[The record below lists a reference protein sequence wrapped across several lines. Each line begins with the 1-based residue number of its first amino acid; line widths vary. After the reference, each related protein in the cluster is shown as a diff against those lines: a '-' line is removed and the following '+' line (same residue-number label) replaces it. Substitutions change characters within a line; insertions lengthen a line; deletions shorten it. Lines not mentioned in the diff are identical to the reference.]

1 VPDYGISEV
10 ADHTMTLILSLLR
23 RVPMLDRTLRQ
34 RGWEKIRNKVGSIKE
49 MFGEINRLS
58 TLNLGLLGFGRIARA
73 VAERA
78 KAFGFKVIAYDPY
91 VPKEVFEKANVQ
103 NVEFEHLLTESD
115 IISIHMLL
123 TEETRHMLGEREFKK
138 MKKGAYIV
146 NTSRGAVIHENAL
159 IKALKERTIAGAALD
174 VFEKEPLSK
183 DSPLLQ
189 MDNVILTPHIAW
201 YSEEAMLDQKRKT
214 ALNVRRVLNGE
225 PPLYPVN
232 I

>member
-1 VPDYGISEV
+1 MG
-10 ADHTMTLILSLLR
+10 
-23 RVPMLDRTLRQ
+23 
-34 RGWEKIRNKVGSIKE
+34 KIRRNKVGSIKE
-49 MFGEINRLS
+49 MFGEIKRLS

-78 KAFGFKVIAYDPY
+78 KAFGFKVIAYNPY

-103 NVEFEHLLTESD
+103 NVGFEQLLTESD
-115 IISIHMLL
+115 IISIHVLL

-138 MKKGAYIV
+138 MERTAYLI
-146 NTSRGAVIHENAL
+146 NTSRGRVVDEKAL
-159 IKALKERTIAGAALD
+159 YRALKEKRIAGAALD

-189 MDNVILTPHIAW
+189 MENVILTPHIAW
-201 YSEEAMLDQKRKT
+201 YSEEAMLDQKRET
-214 ALNVRRVLNGE
+214 ALNVRKVLEGE

-232 I
+232 VF

>member
-1 VPDYGISEV
+1 MG
-10 ADHTMTLILSLLR
+10 
-23 RVPMLDRTLRQ
+23 
-34 RGWEKIRNKVGSIKE
+34 KIRRNKVGSIKE
-49 MFGEINRLS
+49 MFGEIKRLS

-78 KAFGFKVIAYDPY
+78 KAFGFKVIAYNPY

-103 NVEFEHLLTESD
+103 NVGFEQLLTESD
-115 IISIHMLL
+115 IISIHVLL

-138 MKKGAYIV
+138 MKRTAYLI
-146 NTSRGAVIHENAL
+146 NTSRGRVVDEKAL
-159 IKALKERTIAGAALD
+159 YRALKEKRIAGAALD

-189 MDNVILTPHIAW
+189 MENVILTPHIAW
-201 YSEEAMLDQKRKT
+201 YSEEAMLDQKRET
-214 ALNVRRVLNGE
+214 ALNVRKVLEGE

-232 I
+232 VF